1 MTPSRGAYMP
11 KVLPRKKDTEEKLAS
26 LRRLLSF
33 DRQQRFKGRSKKP
46 QCYLIGTDEV
56 GRGCLAGPVVAAAV
70 MLPEINESS
79 ELAESLCELNDS
91 KKLSPSQRERLS
103 LIIQEVAVCAIEQAS
118 VPEIDDINILQASLL
133 AMRRAMNK
141 VKALI
146 PDLLPTLILVDGNK
160 AMKDV
165 EHLQTPVIQ
174 GDSTSA
180 SIAAA
185 SIIAKVYRDKL
196 MLELSNLHPEYN
208 WHQNKGY
215 ASKSHRDALSQLG
228 MTAHHRRLFSE
239 KFVTGNWNSQDDD
252 LSDCDI
258 DEKLVHLVSI

>member
-1 MTPSRGAYMP
+1 MP
-11 KVLPRKKDTEEKLAS
+11 KASLRKKDTEDKLES
-26 LRRLLSF
+26 LRKLLLF

-70 MLPEINESS
+70 MLPDIDDNS
-79 ELAESLCELNDS
+79 ELAHSLYELNDS
-91 KKLSPSQRERLS
+91 KKLNPAQRERLAV
-103 LIIQEVAVCAIEQAS
+103 IIQSVGVCAIEQAS
-118 VPEIDDINILQASLL
+118 VSEIDDINILHASLL

-174 GDSTSA
+174 GDSSSA

-185 SIIAKVYRDKL
+185 SIIAKVYRDNL
-196 MLELSNLHPEYN
+196 MLRLSSEHPHYH

-215 ASKSHRDALSQLG
+215 ASKSHREALQQFG
-228 MTAHHRRLFSE
+228 MTSHHRRVFVE
-239 KFVTGNWNSQDDD
+239 KFVSGTYSPDAGEH
-252 LSDCDI
+252 LTECDI
-258 DEKLVHLVSI
+258 EERAAELVEV

>member
-1 MTPSRGAYMP
+1 MP
-11 KVLPRKKDTEEKLAS
+11 KVLRRKKDTEEKLAS
-26 LRRLLSF
+26 LRQLLLF

-70 MLPEINESS
+70 MLPDIDESS

-91 KKLSPSQRERLS
+91 KKLTASQRERLS
-103 LIIQEVAVCAIEQAS
+103 FIIQEVAVCAIEQAS
-118 VPEIDDINILQASLL
+118 VPEIDDINILHASLL

-174 GDSTSA
+174 GDSSSA

-196 MLELSNLHPEYN
+196 MLELSQVHPEYH

-215 ASKSHRDALSQLG
+215 GSKSHRDALRQLG
-228 MTAHHRRLFSE
+228 MTSHHRRVFSE
-239 KFVTGNWNSQDDD
+239 KFVTGNWSDDED
-252 LSDCDI
+252 EMNDCEI
-258 DEKLVHLVSI
+258 DERVANLVRL

>member
-1 MTPSRGAYMP
+1 MVPIMP
-11 KVLPRKKDTEEKLAS
+11 KALQKKKDTEDKLAD
-26 LRRLLSF
+26 LRQLLLF
-33 DRQQRFKGRSKKP
+33 DKQHRFRGRSKKP

-70 MLPEINESS
+70 MLPDIDEDSQ
-79 ELAESLCELNDS
+79 LAESLCELNDS
-91 KKLSPSQRERLS
+91 KKLSAAQRERLAG
-103 LIIQEVAVCAIEQAS
+103 IIQTVSICAIEEAS
-118 VPEIDDINILQASLL
+118 VTEIDDINILHASLL

-146 PDLLPTLILVDGNK
+146 PDQLPTLILVDGNK

-174 GDSTSA
+174 GDSSSA

-185 SIIAKVYRDKL
+185 SIIAKVYRDRL
-196 MLELSNLHPEYN
+196 MLELGQLHPEYH

-215 ASKSHRDALSQLG
+215 GSKSHRDALRKLG
-228 MTAHHRRLFSE
+228 MTNYHRRLFSE
-239 KFVTGNWNSQDDD
+239 KFVSGADNDPDQMNDCEMEEGVSD
-252 LSDCDI
+252 L
-258 DEKLVHLVSI
+258 VMQ

>member
-1 MTPSRGAYMP
+1 MLT
-11 KVLPRKKDTEEKLAS
+11 RKKDSEEKLES
-26 LRRLLSF
+26 LRKLLSF
-33 DRQQRFKGRSKKP
+33 DHKQRFKGRSKKP

-70 MLPEINESS
+70 MLPDIDDQS

-91 KKLSPSQRERLS
+91 KKLSVSQRERLS
-103 LIIQEVAVCAIEQAS
+103 TIIHQVAVCAIEEAS
-118 VPEIDDINILQASLL
+118 VSEIDQINILHASLL

-146 PDLLPTLILVDGNK
+146 PDMLPTLILVDGNK

-174 GDSTSA
+174 GDSSSA

-185 SIIAKVYRDKL
+185 SIIAKVYRDRL
-196 MLELSNLHPEYN
+196 MADLANHHPEYN
-208 WHQNKGY
+208 WQQNKGY
-215 ASKSHRDALSQLG
+215 ASRTHREALKRLG
-228 MTAHHRRLFSE
+228 MTCHHRRLFSE
-239 KFVTGNWNSQDDD
+239 KFTNAAGSIVGIDQEEYEIDD
-252 LSDCDI
+252 
-258 DEKLVHLVSI
+258 HFANLVSE

>member
-1 MTPSRGAYMP
+1 MP
-11 KVLPRKKDTEEKLAS
+11 KVSQRKKDTEGKLES
-26 LRRLLSF
+26 LRKLLSF
-33 DRQQRFKGRSKKP
+33 DRKHRFKGRSTRP

-70 MLPEINESS
+70 MLPDIDDSS

-91 KKLSPSQRERLS
+91 KKLTASQRERLAS
-103 LIIQEVAVCAIEQAS
+103 IIHEIAICAIEQAS
-118 VPEIDDINILQASLL
+118 VGEIDEINILQASLL
-133 AMRRAMNK
+133 AMRRAMHK

-146 PDLLPTLILVDGNK
+146 PDMLPTLILIDGNK

-174 GDSTSA
+174 GDSSSA

-196 MLELSNLHPEYN
+196 MADLGSQHPEYN
-208 WHQNKGY
+208 WQQNKGY
-215 ASKSHRDALSQLG
+215 GSKTHRDALKLLG
-228 MTAHHRRLFSE
+228 MTCHHRRLFSE
-239 KFVTGNWNSQDDD
+239 KFINGAWNIDTEENKIDDQIAD
-252 LSDCDI
+252 L
-258 DEKLVHLVSI
+258 ELV

>member
-1 MTPSRGAYMP
+1 MPSPVR
-11 KVLPRKKDTEEKLAS
+11 RKRDNEEKLAS
-26 LRRLLSF
+26 LRQLLLF

-70 MLPEINESS
+70 MLPEIDENS
-79 ELAESLCELNDS
+79 ELAESICELNDS
-91 KKLSPSQRERLS
+91 KKLSPAQRERLAA
-103 LIIQEVAVCAIEQAS
+103 IIQSVAVCAVEEAS
-118 VPEIDDINILQASLL
+118 VPEIDDINILHASLL
-133 AMRRAMNK
+133 AMRRAMSK

-174 GDSTSA
+174 GDSSSA

-185 SIIAKVYRDKL
+185 SIIAKVYRDRL
-196 MLELSNLHPEYN
+196 MLELSQMHPEYH

-215 ASKSHRDALSQLG
+215 GSKTHRDALRKLG
-228 MTAHHRRLFSE
+228 MTAHHRRVFSE
-239 KFVTGNWNSQDDD
+239 KFVTGQFTDEDT
-252 LSDCDI
+252 LSDTDV
-258 DEKLVHLVSI
+258 DERVADLITI

>member
-1 MTPSRGAYMP
+1 MP
-11 KVLPRKKDTEEKLAS
+11 KVVPRKKDTEKKLEA
-26 LRRLLSF
+26 LRQLLLF
-33 DRQQRFKGRSKKP
+33 DRQHRFKGRSKKP

-70 MLPEINESS
+70 MLPDIEDGS

-91 KKLSPSQRERLS
+91 KKLTASQRERLA
-103 LIIQEVAVCAIEQAS
+103 LIIHEVAVCAIEQAS
-118 VPEIDDINILQASLL
+118 VSEIDDINILHASLL
-133 AMRRAMNK
+133 AMRRAMHK

-146 PDLLPTLILVDGNK
+146 PDMLPTLILVDGNK

-174 GDSTSA
+174 GDSSSA

-185 SIIAKVYRDKL
+185 SIIAKVYRDRL
-196 MLELSNLHPEYN
+196 MADLSNQHPGYN

-215 ASKSHRDALSQLG
+215 ASQAHREALKLLG
-228 MTAHHRRLFSE
+228 MTHHHRRVFSE
-239 KFVTGNWNSQDDD
+239 KFVTGSWTVSDDD
-252 LSDCDI
+252 IEDFEI
-258 DEKLVHLVSI
+258 DEKMAELISH

>member
-1 MTPSRGAYMP
+1 MP
-11 KVLPRKKDTEEKLAS
+11 KVLNRKKADKEKLQA
-26 LRRLLSF
+26 LRQLLLF
-33 DRQQRFKGRSKKP
+33 DRQHKYKGRSRKP

-70 MLPEINESS
+70 MLPEIDEES
-79 ELAESLCELNDS
+79 ELARSLSELNDS
-91 KKLSPSQRERLS
+91 KKLTPPQRERLAV
-103 LIIQEVAVCAIEQAS
+103 IIHSVSICAIEEAS
-118 VPEIDDINILQASLL
+118 VAEIDEINILHASLL
-133 AMRRAMNK
+133 AMRRAMTK

-174 GDSTSA
+174 GDSSSA

-196 MLELSNLHPEYN
+196 MLDLSQSHPQYN

-215 ASKSHRDALSQLG
+215 ASKAHREALKQLG
-228 MTAHHRRLFSE
+228 MTHHHRRLFSE
-239 KFVTGNWNSQDDD
+239 KFVRGDWSLNEETDEESDD
-252 LSDCDI
+252 LI
-258 DEKLVHLVSI
+258 AALALV

>member
-1 MTPSRGAYMP
+1 MP
-11 KVLPRKKDTEEKLAS
+11 KVLRRKKDTEEKLAS
-26 LRRLLSF
+26 LRELLSF
-33 DRQQRFKGRSKKP
+33 DRQKRFKGRSKKP

-70 MLPEINESS
+70 MLPDISESS

-91 KKLSPSQRERLS
+91 KKLTPSQRERLS

-196 MLELSNLHPEYN
+196 MLELSNLHPEYH

-215 ASKSHRDALSQLG
+215 GSKSHRDALGQLG
-228 MTAHHRRLFSE
+228 MTVHHRRLFSE
-239 KFVTGNWNSQDDD
+239 KFVTGNWCADDED
-252 LSDCDI
+252 ELSDCEI
-258 DEKLVHLVSI
+258 DERVANLVRR

>member
-1 MTPSRGAYMP
+1 MPSSIR
-11 KVLPRKKDTEEKLAS
+11 RKKDIEEKIDS
-26 LRRLLSF
+26 LRQLILF
-33 DRQQRFKGRSKKP
+33 DRQHKYKGRSRKP

-70 MLPEINESS
+70 MLPEIEEQS
-79 ELAESLCELNDS
+79 ELEESLCELNDS
-91 KKLSPSQRERLS
+91 KKLSAAQRERLAA
-103 LIIQEVAVCAIEQAS
+103 IINSISICAVEEAS
-118 VPEIDDINILQASLL
+118 VPEIDDINILHASLL
-133 AMRRAMNK
+133 AMRRAMTK

-174 GDSTSA
+174 GDSSSA

-196 MLELSNLHPEYN
+196 MLDLSKEHPEYG

-215 ASKSHRDALSQLG
+215 GSSSHREALRRLG
-228 MTAHHRRLFSE
+228 MTHYHRRLFSE
-239 KFVTGNWNSQDDD
+239 KFVTGTWTE
-252 LSDCDI
+252 DI
-258 DEKLVHLVSI
+258 DHEQESDELVAALN